1 VREIDVSY
9 KMTRIRRLKTNVDSV
24 DMFLLL
30 AAGAGYAAF
39 VSWTSLI
46 VRSIRGEE
54 VEEDWRLFVSS
65 AAVMSAFTLVS
76 GSRIR
81 ETAALRAAA
90 VETRE
95 IVREAAADA
104 QRREQRAAE
113 QQDRLTR
120 LTKWLVLL
128 AAVTLAAAIVTLVVS
143 IVNA

>member
-1 VREIDVSY
+1 MR
-9 KMTRIRRLKTNVDSV
+9 RIKTNIDAVDV
-24 DMFLLL
+24 LLL
-30 AAGAGYAAF
+30 SAAGAGFAAF

-46 VRSIRGEE
+46 VQALSGEE
-54 VEEDWRLFVSS
+54 VEEDWRVLVST
-65 AAVMSAFTLVS
+65 AGLMAAFTLVA
-76 GSRIR
+76 GTRIR
-81 ETAALRAAA
+81 ETAALREAA

-95 IVREAAADA
+95 LVREAAVDA
-104 QRREQRAAE
+104 QHRDQRAAE